1 MEKSWSELN
10 EELRL
15 EIESM
20 QNPVF
25 ESILVPVSSEILQ
38 EAVYEPELLEE
49 NKETLEETLE
59 ETLQTI
65 KQD

>member
-1 MEKSWSELN
+1 MEKSWIDLN

-15 EIESM
+15 EIESLH
-20 QNPVF
+20 NPVF

-49 NKETLEETLE
+49 NKETLEEILE
-59 ETLQTI
+59 TI

>member
-1 MEKSWSELN
+1 MEKSWIDLN

-15 EIESM
+15 EIESL

-49 NKETLEETLE
+49 NKETLE
-59 ETLQTI
+59 TI

>member
-1 MEKSWSELN
+1 MEKSWIDLN

-38 EAVYEPELLEE
+38 EAVYEPEVLEE
-49 NKETLEETLE
+49 NKETLE

>member
-1 MEKSWSELN
+1 MELN

-25 ESILVPVSSEILQ
+25 ESMLVPVSSEILQ

-49 NKETLEETLE
+49 NKETLEETL
-59 ETLQTI
+59 QTI

>member
-1 MEKSWSELN
+1 MEKSWIDLN

-15 EIESM
+15 EIESL

-49 NKETLEETLE
+49 NKEILE
-59 ETLQTI
+59 TI

>member
-49 NKETLEETLE
+49 ILEENK

>member
-1 MEKSWSELN
+1 MEKSWIDLN

-15 EIESM
+15 EIESLH
-20 QNPVF
+20 NPVF
-25 ESILVPVSSEILQ
+25 ESILIPVSSEILQ
-38 EAVYEPELLEE
+38 EAVYEPEILEEVLEKILEE
-49 NKETLEETLE
+49 NK

>member
-1 MEKSWSELN
+1 MEKSWIDLN

-15 EIESM
+15 EIESLH
-20 QNPVF
+20 NPVF
-25 ESILVPVSSEILQ
+25 ESILIPVSSEILQ
-38 EAVYEPELLEE
+38 EAVYEPEILEEILEE
-49 NKETLEETLE
+49 NK

>member
-1 MEKSWSELN
+1 MEKSWIDLN

-25 ESILVPVSSEILQ
+25 ESILVPVSLEILQ
-38 EAVYEPELLEE
+38 EAVYEPEVLEE
-49 NKETLEETLE
+49 NKEILE
-59 ETLQTI
+59 TI

>member
-1 MEKSWSELN
+1 MEKSWIDLN

-15 EIESM
+15 EIESLH
-20 QNPVF
+20 NPVF
-25 ESILVPVSSEILQ
+25 ESILIPVSSEILQ
-38 EAVYEPELLEE
+38 EAVYEPEVLKEVLEE
-49 NKETLEETLE
+49 NK

>member
-1 MEKSWSELN
+1 MEKSWIDLN

-15 EIESM
+15 EIESL

-38 EAVYEPELLEE
+38 EAVYEPEVLEE
-49 NKETLEETLE
+49 NK

>member
-1 MEKSWSELN
+1 MEKSWIDLN

-15 EIESM
+15 EIESLH
-20 QNPVF
+20 NPVF

-38 EAVYEPELLEE
+38 EAVYELELLEE
-49 NKETLEETLE
+49 NKETLEEILE
-59 ETLQTI
+59 TI

>member
-25 ESILVPVSSEILQ
+25 ESIMVPVSSETLQ

-49 NKETLEETLE
+49 NKDTLEETLE

>member
-1 MEKSWSELN
+1 MEKSWIDLN

-49 NKETLEETLE
+49 NKEILE
-59 ETLQTI
+59 TI

>member
-1 MEKSWSELN
+1 MEKSWIDLN

-15 EIESM
+15 EIESLH
-20 QNPVF
+20 NPVF
-25 ESILVPVSSEILQ
+25 ESILIPVSSEILQ
-38 EAVYEPELLEE
+38 EAVYEPEVLEEILEEILEE
-49 NKETLEETLE
+49 NK

>member
-1 MEKSWSELN
+1 MEKSWIDLN

-15 EIESM
+15 EIESLH
-20 QNPVF
+20 NPVF

-49 NKETLEETLE
+49 NKETLE
-59 ETLQTI
+59 TI

>member
-1 MEKSWSELN
+1 MEKSWIDLN

-15 EIESM
+15 EIESLH
-20 QNPVF
+20 NPVF
-25 ESILVPVSSEILQ
+25 ESILIPVSSEILQ
-38 EAVYEPELLEE
+38 EAVYEPEILEEVLEEILEE
-49 NKETLEETLE
+49 NK

>member
-1 MEKSWSELN
+1 MEKSWIDLN

-15 EIESM
+15 EIESLH
-20 QNPVF
+20 NPVF
-25 ESILVPVSSEILQ
+25 ESILIPVSSEILQ
-38 EAVYEPELLEE
+38 EAVYEPEVLEEILEEVLEE
-49 NKETLEETLE
+49 NK

>member
-1 MEKSWSELN
+1 MEKSWMELN

-25 ESILVPVSSEILQ
+25 ESMLVPVSSEILQ

-49 NKETLEETLE
+49 NKETLEETL
-59 ETLQTI
+59 QTI

>member
-1 MEKSWSELN
+1 MEKSWIDLN

-15 EIESM
+15 EIESL

-38 EAVYEPELLEE
+38 EAVYEPEVLEE
-49 NKETLEETLE
+49 NKETLQ

>member
-49 NKETLEETLE
+49 NKETLKEA
-59 ETLQTI
+59 LQTI

>member
-1 MEKSWSELN
+1 MEKSWIDLN

-15 EIESM
+15 EIESLH
-20 QNPVF
+20 NPVF

-38 EAVYEPELLEE
+38 EAVYEPGLLEE
-49 NKETLEETLE
+49 NKETLEEILE
-59 ETLQTI
+59 TI

>member
-1 MEKSWSELN
+1 MEKSWIDLN

-15 EIESM
+15 EIESLH
-20 QNPVF
+20 NPVF

-49 NKETLEETLE
+49 ILEENKETLE
-59 ETLQTI
+59 TI

>member
-1 MEKSWSELN
+1 MEKSWIDLN

-15 EIESM
+15 EIESLH
-20 QNPVF
+20 NPVF
-25 ESILVPVSSEILQ
+25 ESILIPVSSEILQ
-38 EAVYEPELLEE
+38 EAVYEPEVLEEILEE
-49 NKETLEETLE
+49 NK

>member
-1 MEKSWSELN
+1 MEKSWIDLN

-15 EIESM
+15 EIESL

-38 EAVYEPELLEE
+38 EAVYEPEVLEE
-49 NKETLEETLE
+49 NKEILE
-59 ETLQTI
+59 TI

>member
-25 ESILVPVSSEILQ
+25 ESILVPVSSETLQ

-49 NKETLEETLE
+49 NKETLEETL
-59 ETLQTI
+59 QTI

>member
-1 MEKSWSELN
+1 MEKSWSEVN

-49 NKETLEETLE
+49 NKETLEEK
-59 ETLQTI
+59 LQTS

>member
-49 NKETLEETLE
+49 NKETLEETL
-59 ETLQTI
+59 QTI

>member
-1 MEKSWSELN
+1 MEKSWIDLN

-15 EIESM
+15 EIESLH
-20 QNPVF
+20 NPVF

-49 NKETLEETLE
+49 NKETL
-59 ETLQTI
+59 QTI

>member
-1 MEKSWSELN
+1 MEKSWIDLN

-38 EAVYEPELLEE
+38 EAVYEPEVLEE
-49 NKETLEETLE
+49 NKEILE
-59 ETLQTI
+59 TI

>member
-1 MEKSWSELN
+1 MEKSWIDLN

-15 EIESM
+15 EIESLH
-20 QNPVF
+20 NPVF

-49 NKETLEETLE
+49 NKKTLEEILE
-59 ETLQTI
+59 TI